1 MPKPKNYKRSGSYVQ
16 RYEIMLA
23 SPAYRDL
30 SPNARCLL
38 EEFQRIYRP
47 GRNGALSISTRNAT
61 KLLNVAE
68 PTAMKAFDSLTTH
81 GFLIL
86 KNHENWFQRMAREW
100 ALTFEPL
107 NNREPTDE
115 WKNWTP
121 ENPYSVIDRKKSST
135 KKTGADLLKKR
146 GQTAKYL
153 GAETVL
159 RE

>member
-86 KNHENWFQRMAREW
+86 KNHENWFQRKAREW
-100 ALTFEPL
+100 ALTFEPI
-107 NNREPTDE
+107 NGREPSE
-115 WKNWTP
+115 
-121 ENPYSVIDRKKSST
+121 DRKS
-135 KKTGADLLKKR
+135 
-146 GQTAKYL
+146 
-153 GAETVL
+153 VV
-159 RE
+159 